1 LQRAFLYTRQRW
13 ILLKGAAYV
22 AASLPSGRG
31 RKVADI
37 DVLVPREHLGDA
49 EHALN
54 KHGWHIGALEPYDE
68 RYYRDWMH
76 ELPPMVH
83 DKRNSVVDLHHAILP
98 LTSRL
103 RPSSERLLDR
113 AIRVED
119 EVRVLCPS
127 HMVLHAAA
135 HLFHDG
141 EVSGAVR
148 DVVDL
153 DSLLRTFGVDASF
166 WPDLVQEAREL
177 DLTRPAYYALRYS
190 QRLLDTPIPPEH
202 LAEVSKWAPVAPV
215 RLLMDAL
222 VERTLTAGA
231 SATSSATATALYV
244 RSHWLRMPP
253 FMLARHLLTQ
263 SLRRHR

>member
-1 LQRAFLYTRQRW
+1 
-13 ILLKGAAYV
+13 
-22 AASLPSGRG
+22 
-31 RKVADI
+31 
-37 DVLVPREHLGDA
+37 
-49 EHALN
+49 
-54 KHGWHIGALEPYDE
+54 
-68 RYYRDWMH
+68 
-76 ELPPMVH
+76 
-83 DKRNSVVDLHHAILP
+83 
-98 LTSRL
+98 
-103 RPSSERLLDR
+103 
-113 AIRVED
+113 
-119 EVRVLCPS
+119 
-127 HMVLHAAA
+127 
-135 HLFHDG
+135 
-141 EVSGAVR
+141 
-148 DVVDL
+148 
-153 DSLLRTFGVDASF
+153 
-166 WPDLVQEAREL
+166 VQEAREL